1 VRPLGRHPLPTP
13 SVSQTATKGKLEVLS
28 GDTFDKSYIKG
39 TIKDHEDD
47 IKAFEKESQS
57 GQDTDAKAFA
67 TATLPTLR
75 EHLKM
80 IRSIASA
87 AGISASG

>member
-1 VRPLGRHPLPTP
+1 M
-13 SVSQTATKGKLEVLS
+13 
-28 GDTFDKSYIKG
+28 
-39 TIKDHEDD
+39 IKDHEDD

-57 GQDTDAKAFA
+57 GQDADAKAFA

-87 AGISASG
+87 AGISATG